1 MVRSST
7 GSRSSTTAAQWACEC
22 YASSPNPS
30 HLDAASALFADHCA
44 TRRSHLGSAL
54 DGDDHH
60 DAGRAEISA
69 EMNTASVEVPI
80 TDTKLAGHGLGVAS
94 VFTSVPSVEG
104 ARDGAPKKRM
114 YRGKPGRVQLP
125 REQPPPPDHAALI
138 AIQAIGEGTRA
149 SDSTTYSTTRERP
162 FRNPWLPHIK
172 APHR

>member
-1 MVRSST
+1 VCAT
-7 GSRSSTTAAQWACEC
+7 P
-22 YASSPNPS
+22 SPNPS
-30 HLDAASALFADHCA
+30 DLGVAHTCPSNLDAASALFAEHHCA

-162 FRNPWLPHIK
+162 CRNPWLPHIK